1 MGEPGACWLC
11 LNNGHE
17 DAKKMHSFVLENV
30 STISSDCMAEM
41 IVDHLTSLGPDQPG
55 LSKSDIRRH
64 IQGGHMLN
72 PSLQMA
78 HTLRTLFELRDT
90 IHGMIIVEVDE
101 VKSVDVRNMTMYLKI
116 ISEIMQVYK
125 TGDVGRLMF
134 SEDGVGK

>member
-1 MGEPGACWLC
+1 
-11 LNNGHE
+11 
-17 DAKKMHSFVLENV
+17 MHTFVLENV
-30 STISSDCMAEM
+30 STISADCMAGM
-41 IVDHLTSLGPDQPG
+41 IVEHLTSLGPDQPG

-90 IHGMIIVEVDE
+90 IHGMIIVEADG

-125 TGDVGRLMF
+125 TGDVSRLMF
-134 SEDGVGK
+134 SDDAGK